1 MRTVSLPS
9 FLTAALLSAGCA
21 TSAPPQSP
29 ALELNDAVTP
39 SSVRTMLRILAAD
52 SMEGRLAASPGYARA
67 ARWVGEEMRRIGL
80 VPAGDSGYF
89 QRVAAMRTAQGR
101 LVVLPSFAAW
111 DTIPAGQRVL
121 DVNVVG
127 MIPGTELADE
137 AVVVGAHLDHLGVAG
152 RPGARCPATGA
163 DSICNGADDDA
174 SGVVTVLEA
183 ARTMAAG
190 AKPRRTVIFIAFT
203 GEEGGPSGSRW
214 YIEHPV
220 RPIAKTVAQLQVEM
234 VARPDSLAGGPGKA
248 WLTGYERSTMG
259 EMLTAAGI
267 AVVADP
273 YPTKSFYRRSDNYRF
288 ALAGIPSHALSSYGL
303 HTDYHNAGDEASKAN
318 FDHMAEVAR
327 SAAKAVRLLADGPR
341 IEWNAGGQPVPPPPP
356 PTARPPA
363 SRP

>member
-1 MRTVSLPS
+1 MRTISRGSSL
-9 FLTAALLSAGCA
+9 LAVLLAAGCA
-21 TSAPPQSP
+21 TSTPPQSP

-39 SSVRTMLRILAAD
+39 SSVRTILRILAAD

-67 ARWVGEEMRRIGL
+67 AKWVGEEMQRIGL

-127 MIPGTELADE
+127 LIPGVDPELKEE
-137 AVVVGAHLDHLGVAG
+137 AIVVGAHLDHVGITG
-152 RPGARCPATGA
+152 RPGARCPAVGA

-183 ARTMAAG
+183 ARTMASG

-220 RPIAKTVAQLQVEM
+220 RPIANTVAQFQVEM

-259 EMLTAAGI
+259 AMLAAGGI

-273 YPTKSFYRRSDNYRF
+273 RPASNFYRRSDNYRF
-288 ALAGIPSHALSSYGL
+288 ALVGIPSHAFSSFGM
-303 HTDYHNAGDEASKAN
+303 HGDYHNAGDEAGKAD
-318 FDHMAEVAR
+318 FDHMAEVIR

-341 IEWNAGGQPVPPPPP
+341 PEWNAGGRPVPPPPP
-356 PTARPPA
+356 PSPPGGRP
-363 SRP
+363 

>member
-1 MRTVSLPS
+1 MRTLSLPS
-9 FLTAALLSAGCA
+9 FLIAALLVPGCA

-29 ALELNDAVTP
+29 ALELGDAVTP
-39 SSVRTMLRILAAD
+39 SSVRTILRILAAD

-67 ARWVGEEMRRIGL
+67 AKWVGEEMQRIGL

-127 MIPGTELADE
+127 MIPGTDPELKDE
-137 AVVVGAHLDHLGVAG
+137 AIVVGAHLDHIGVTG
-152 RPGARCPATGA
+152 TLGARCPAVGA

-183 ARTMAAG
+183 ARTMASG

-220 RPIAKTVAQLQVEM
+220 RAIAKTVAQLQVEM
-234 VARPDSLAGGPGKA
+234 VARPDSLVGGAGKA

-259 EMLTAAGI
+259 EMLAAAGI

-273 YPTKSFYRRSDNYRF
+273 RPERSFYRRSDNYRF
-288 ALAGIPSHALSSYGL
+288 ALVGIPSHALSSYGM
-303 HTDYHNAGDEASKAN
+303 HGDYHKAGDEASKAD
-318 FDHMAEVAR
+318 FDHMAEVVR

-341 IEWNAGGQPVPPPPP
+341 PEWNAGGKPVPPPPP
-356 PTARPPA
+356 AARP
-363 SRP
+363 

>member
-1 MRTVSLPS
+1 MRPFLFPLVLSGCV
-9 FLTAALLSAGCA
+9 LTAACA
-21 TSAPPQSP
+21 TTAAPPSP
-29 ALELNDAVTP
+29 GLELNDAVQAP
-39 SSVRTMLRILAAD
+39 RIRTLLRILAAD

-67 ARWVGEEMRRIGL
+67 ARFVADEMRRIGL
-80 VPAGDSGYF
+80 EPAGDSGYF
-89 QRVAAMRTAQGR
+89 QKVAAFRTPQGR

-111 DTIPAGQRVL
+111 DTIPETQRVL

-127 MIPGTELADE
+127 VIPGVDPELKDE
-137 AVVVGAHLDHLGVAG
+137 ALVVGAHLDHVGITG
-152 RPGARCPATGA
+152 RPGARCPAVGA

-183 ARTMAAG
+183 ARAVAMG
-190 AKPRRTVIFIAFT
+190 AKPRRTIIFIAFT

-220 RPIAKTVAQLQVEM
+220 RPIANTVAQLQVEM

-259 EMLTAAGI
+259 EMMTAAGI

-273 YPTKSFYRRSDNYRF
+273 RPAQSFYRRSDNYRF
-288 ALAGIPSHALSSYGL
+288 AMVGIPSHALSSFGM
-303 HTDYHNAGDEASKAN
+303 HTDYHNAGDGAEKAEYE
-318 FDHMAEVAR
+318 HMTEVVR

-341 IEWNAGGQPVPPPPP
+341 PEWKPGGQPVPPPPP
-356 PTARPPA
+356 TGRP
-363 SRP
+363 